1 MLYFSFFYEE
11 GALISS
17 RAPAQEVLIVNFVFR
32 WFPLVFDNVF
42 SMWICVEEVST
53 SYSESMF
60 ELKFMFFCEMFDRRR
75 KLDSGFD
82 RMEKKICRLLMIIY
96 V

>member
-1 MLYFSFFYEE
+1 MLCFSFFY
-11 GALISS
+11 GGGPLISS
-17 RAPAQEVLIVNFVFR
+17 RGPAEKKFFIVDFVFR

-60 ELKFMFFCEMFDRRR
+60 ELKFMFFYDMFDRRR

-82 RMEKKICRLLMIIY
+82 RMEKKL
-96 V
+96 